1 MELLGG
7 DSEMPWFPKSI
18 LRDVM
23 PMLELGGDDVEHC
36 TTLEL
41 LLEPLP
47 FRLDFVAHDGRRYFV
62 EYRHCSV
69 LYRNVSRNEVVWYES
84 EG

>member
-1 MELLGG
+1 M
-7 DSEMPWFPKSI
+7 
-18 LRDVM
+18 
-23 PMLELGGDDVEHC
+23 EHC

-47 FRLDFVAHDGRRYFV
+47 FRLDFVAHDGRRCFV
-62 EYRHCSV
+62 KYRHCSV
-69 LYRNVSRNEVVWYES
+69 LYRNVSRNEVAWYES